1 MSKADSTNDWR
12 EARRQSGREAI
23 VDAAWDL
30 VHAEGLAALSLRDLA
45 RRAGITTPTVY
56 AYFDS
61 KDAIYD
67 AMFGR
72 AATEFEDWMTEPLEA
87 GDPEELLMLRAHRFV
102 EFCTSD
108 VARYQLLFQRTIPNF
123 EPSAESYAPA
133 VRALESARECLVL
146 NRITQPRYL
155 DLWTALL
162 SGLVD
167 QQVSNEPGGD
177 RWTRLIEEAVAMFLS
192 HVRSMPGRAP
202 RRSKTPTTRSR
213 KMTDDL
219 AIFRM
224 AGPAHAV

>member
-1 MSKADSTNDWR
+1 MSKSTSTTDWR
-12 EARRQSGREAI
+12 EARRQSAREAI

-30 VHAEGLAALSLRDLA
+30 VHEEGLAALSLRDLA

-72 AATEFEDWMTEPLEA
+72 AATEFADWVTEPLEA
-87 GDPEELLMLRAHRFV
+87 DEPEEVLVQRARRFV

-133 VRALESARECLVL
+133 VRALEAARESLVL
-146 NRITQPRYL
+146 NNITQPRHL

-162 SGLVD
+162 NGLVD
-167 QQVSNEPGGD
+167 QQVSNDPGGD

-192 HVRSMPGRAP
+192 YGHSAAVTRTVK
-202 RRSKTPTTRSR
+202 SKTPTKKIRR
-213 KMTDDL
+213 
-219 AIFRM
+219 
-224 AGPAHAV
+224 

>member
-1 MSKADSTNDWR
+1 MSKIDSTNDWR

-67 AMFGR
+67 AMFR
-72 AATEFEDWMTEPLEA
+72 RSATEFVDWVTEPLEA

-102 EFCTSD
+102 DFCTSD

-146 NRITQPRYL
+146 NGIAEPKYL

-167 QQVSNEPGGD
+167 QQISNDPGGD

-192 HVRSMPGRAP
+192 HVRSKSGTRIA
-202 RRSKTPTTRSR
+202 RSKTSTTKARR
-213 KMTDDL
+213 
-219 AIFRM
+219 
-224 AGPAHAV
+224 

>member
-1 MSKADSTNDWR
+1 MFKSNSTTDWR
-12 EARRQSGREAI
+12 EARRQSAREAI

-30 VHAEGLAALSLRDLA
+30 VHDEGLAALSLRDLA
-45 RRAGITTPTVY
+45 LRAGITTPTVY

-72 AATEFEDWMTEPLEA
+72 AATEFADWMTEPLEA
-87 GDPEELLMLRAHRFV
+87 DEPEEVLVLRARRFV

-133 VRALESARECLVL
+133 IRALEATRECLVL
-146 NRITQPRYL
+146 NDITEPRHL

-162 SGLVD
+162 NGLVD
-167 QQVSNEPGGD
+167 QQVSNAPGGD

-192 HVRSMPGRAP
+192 HCRSAAVTRTAK
-202 RRSKTPTTRSR
+202 SKTPTKRIR
-213 KMTDDL
+213 
-219 AIFRM
+219 R
-224 AGPAHAV
+224 